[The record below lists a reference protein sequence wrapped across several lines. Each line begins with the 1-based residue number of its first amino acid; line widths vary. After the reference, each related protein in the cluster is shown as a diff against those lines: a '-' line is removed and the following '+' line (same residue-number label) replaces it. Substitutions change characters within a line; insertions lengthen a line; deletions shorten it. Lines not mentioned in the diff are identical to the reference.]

1 MKKMIISIAALA
13 AISASSCKEHG
24 VSINGNESLAEDTT
38 YLSPTVEQAEQKNF
52 LMEELSGVRCP
63 NCPEG
68 AVKMEELNKQNDH
81 RLKIVTVHFGHLAIP
96 ITHREPKSEQDL
108 RSDHGTK
115 AVKMIFS
122 EQGSMPCTATDRW
135 QGDGNEGN
143 KFFVS
148 GSGNW
153 ANAIAKMKTKSNT
166 TPINIKVTSEFNAGK
181 NQYDI
186 TVTLH
191 YTQAVTGTNMLSVF
205 ITENNIKEAFAYS
218 DTLITYDHVMRKALT
233 APEGRG
239 ILDKFPTKEAGRTYI
254 YRTALTIDASDPI
267 ESKWEPANMKVL
279 AFVSAAEP
287 DDKHVYQVQEID
299 LKK

>member
-1 MKKMIISIAALA
+1 MKKKIITIAALA

-24 VSINGNESLAEDTT
+24 VSINSDNLAEDTT
-38 YLSPTVEQAEQKNF
+38 YVAALEQAEQKNF

-81 RLKIVTVHFGHLAIP
+81 RLKIVTVHFGHLAVP

-115 AVKMIFS
+115 AVRMVFA
-122 EQGSMPCTATDRW
+122 EEGSMPCTATDRW

-153 ANAIAKMKTKSNT
+153 ANAIAKMKAKSNT
-166 TPINIKVTSEFNAGK
+166 TPVNVKITSEFNTGK

-191 YTQAVTGTNMLSVF
+191 YTKAVTGTNVLSIF
-205 ITENNIKEAFAYS
+205 ITENNIKEAFVYS

-233 APEGRG
+233 APEGRV
-239 ILDKFPTKEAGRTYI
+239 ILDKFPTKEAGRVYI
-254 YRTALTIDASDPI
+254 YRTALTIDSSDPI
-267 ESKWEPANMKVL
+267 ARKWEPDNMKVL